1 MAQLRVHL
9 KGNIY
14 QRKTIH
20 FWRRIS
26 LSNRSASRRGRIAI
40 VSVSPVMSK
49 GTELLNQ
56 SVNRIQLQM
65 NTFHLA
71 DGREFG
77 EMKDEQKSE

>member
-1 MAQLRVHL
+1 M
-9 KGNIY
+9 
-14 QRKTIH
+14 RKAIR

-40 VSVSPVMSK
+40 VSVSPVMSR
-49 GTELLNQ
+49 GTEQLNQ

-71 DGREFG
+71 GGRESG
-77 EMKDEQKSE
+77 EIEGRTKK